1 MADRVN
7 NNSCKHNDAWL
18 QTFQPYIYMK
28 KHKILTFSRKHN
40 PILIFFALSV
50 NPDLRIR
57 LAVSIRHADSVAAD
71 AARSDI
77 HQHIQS

>member
-28 KHKILTFSRKHN
+28 KHKILTVSRKHN
-40 PILIFFALSV
+40 PILMFFCTICKSGIKNQAGC
-50 NPDLRIR
+50 
-57 LAVSIRHADSVAAD
+57 
-71 AARSDI
+71 
-77 HQHIQS
+77 